1 MLSIRLSRIGKK
13 KQPIYRVIVTEKHR
27 DPWGKAL
34 EILGNYDP
42 RSADKKLDLKAD
54 RVKHWLSVGAQPSAT
69 VKNLLIKEGL
79 LSGDKAKG
87 VKISKKR
94 QVKLDE
100 KNGAKKEAEEAKA
113 QAKAEAAK
121 PAEDATEVP
130 ASSDAK
136 AMDDKEEATPAE
148 TPKEAESEEKTE
160 K

>member
-100 KNGAKKEAEEAKA
+100 KNGAAKEA
-113 QAKAEAAK
+113 AEAAK
-121 PAEDATEVP
+121 EAAKE
-130 ASSDAK
+130 AK
-136 AMDDKEEATPAE
+136 AEKATEEATPAE
-148 TPKEAESEEKTE
+148 APKEEAKVEEAAPAEVPTEAEEKTE